1 MNMEKNEK
9 TIYEKLL
16 EVQKEINVM
25 PKKGRND
32 FNHYNY
38 LMEAQV
44 TCKIK
49 ELFDKYGIFFRYN
62 SELIETREYTGAK
75 GDTQFMVTVKIG
87 YAFVDASTKEEVKG
101 VGYGQGMDKGDKG
114 IYKAITGA
122 IKYIY
127 MKTFNIPTGDD
138 AEKDSPEVT
147 RPKAKAN
154 PQESRQVIDGK
165 EVPTCSICG
174 ELMKPTKA
182 GSRNPFYCKHGKEWG
197 KPVFKEK
204 KLSKEQQDFMEGLEE
219 QGIDDIAL
227 EDIPDID

>member
-1 MNMEKNEK
+1 MEKNEK
-9 TIYEKLL
+9 TIYSKLL
-16 EVQKEINVM
+16 EIQKEINVM

-32 FNHYNY
+32 FNRYNY

-49 ELFDKYGIFFRYN
+49 ELFDKYGVFFRYN
-62 SELIETREYTGAK
+62 SELIETREYAGAK
-75 GDTQFMVTVKIG
+75 GDTQFLVTVKID
-87 YAFVDASTKEEVKG
+87 YAFVDAETGDEVRG
-101 VGYGQGMDKGDKG
+101 TGYGQGMDKGDKG

-138 AEKDSPEVT
+138 AEKESPEVT
-147 RPKAKAN
+147 RLKAKPSA
-154 PQESRQVIDGK
+154 QGSRQIVNNK

-174 ELMKPTKA
+174 EFMKPTKP
-182 GSRNPFYCKHGKEWG
+182 GSRTPFYCKHGKEWG

-204 KLSKEQQDFMEGLEE
+204 SLSREQQDFMEGLEE
-219 QGIDDIAL
+219 QGVDDISL
-227 EDIPDID
+227 DDIPDIE